1 MKHLLFWLTCL
12 WLGSCSSITAH
23 ADFEEGL
30 DFSTFETFFLA
41 APPTT
46 APVGLPGYSEIR
58 GREINARLAQALEG
72 KGYLRSDE
80 EQADLV
86 ISFSLAGELR
96 EDVRSSGSVSM
107 GVTRYH
113 GWYGANW
120 YEPNLYTVSYV
131 RGTLVVDAFD
141 RARER
146 IVWHGWSSVSVYSES
161 DAASKVDEVVTAV
174 MERFP
179 AR

>member
-1 MKHLLFWLTCL
+1 MKHLLLLFCCL
-12 WLGSCSSITAH
+12 WLGACTSITAN

-30 DFSTFETFFLA
+30 DFSTFETFYLA

-58 GREINARLAQALEG
+58 GRELNERLARALEA
-72 KGYLRSDE
+72 KGYVRSAE

-86 ISFSLAGELR
+86 VSFSLAGELR
-96 EDVRSSGSVSM
+96 EDVRSSGSVAFGTM
-107 GVTRYH
+107 RYH
-113 GWYGANW
+113 GWYGATW
-120 YEPNLYTVSYV
+120 YEPSLYTVSYV
-131 RGTLVVDAFD
+131 KGTLVVDAFD

-146 IVWHGWSSVSVYSES
+146 IVWHGWSSVSLYSER
-161 DAASKVDEVVTAV
+161 DAASKVEDVIEAV